1 MNEESKNLE
10 GVRLYRPGVIA
21 AYMILSGMAI
31 GLLLYA
37 LNLLR
42 RGQRW
47 LGVLTL
53 VLCGVLFIVIA
64 AVFTMGGRIL
74 GLGLLGVLV
83 AILVYQLERRPFDL
97 ALERGATP
105 AKWWPPILLVLGFL
119 LVLVVAA
126 GLFGPDELGGAP
138 YAVYMP

>member
-1 MNEESKNLE
+1 MNEEGKDLE

-21 AYMILSGMAI
+21 AYTVLSGMAI

-53 VLCGVLFIVIA
+53 VLCGVLFILIA
-64 AVFTMGGRIL
+64 AVFTMGGRMF
-74 GLGLLGVLV
+74 GLGLLGVLA
-83 AILVYQLERRPFDL
+83 AILIYQLERKPFDL

-105 AKWWPPILLVLGFL
+105 AKWWPPILFVLAFL
-119 LVLVVAA
+119 LVLIVAA
-126 GLFGPDELGGAP
+126 GLFGPSDLADLP
-138 YAVYMP
+138 

>member
-1 MNEESKNLE
+1 MNEKGKNLE

-21 AYMILSGMAI
+21 GYTVLSGMAV

-53 VLCGVLFIVIA
+53 VLCGVLFITIA
-64 AVFTMGGRIL
+64 AVFTMGGGIL
-74 GLGLLGVLV
+74 GLGLVGVLV
-83 AILVYQLERRPFDL
+83 ALLVYQLERKPFDL

-105 AKWWPPILLVLGFL
+105 AKWWPPILFVLAFL
-119 LVLVVAA
+119 IVLIVAA
-126 GLFGPDELGGAP
+126 GLFGPEDLGGTT
-138 YAVYMP
+138 

>member
-1 MNEESKNLE
+1 MNEEGKNLE

-21 AYMILSGMAI
+21 GYTVITGTAI

-53 VLCGVLFIVIA
+53 VLCSALFITIA
-64 AVFTMGGRIL
+64 AVFTMGGSML
-74 GLGLLGVLV
+74 GLGLVGVLV
-83 AILVYQLERRPFDL
+83 AILIYQLERKPFDP

-105 AKWWPPILLVLGFL
+105 AKWWPPVFFL
-119 LVLVVAA
+119 LAFFLILIVAA

-138 YAVYMP
+138 LAVFVP

>member
-1 MNEESKNLE
+1 MNEKGKNLE

-21 AYMILSGMAI
+21 AYTVLSGMAI

-47 LGVLTL
+47 VGILTL
-53 VLCGVLFIVIA
+53 VLCGVLFILIA
-64 AVFTMGGRIL
+64 AVFTMGGRIF
-74 GLGLLGVLV
+74 GLGLVGVLV
-83 AILVYQLERRPFDL
+83 ALLVYQLERKPFDL

-105 AKWWPPILLVLGFL
+105 AKWWPPILFVLGFL
-119 LVLVVAA
+119 VVLIVAA

-138 YAVYMP
+138 

>member
-1 MNEESKNLE
+1 MNEEGKNLE

-21 AYMILSGMAI
+21 GYTVLSGMAV
-31 GLLLYA
+31 GLFLYA

-53 VLCGVLFIVIA
+53 VVSGVLFILIA
-64 AVFTMGGRIL
+64 AVFTMGGGIL
-74 GLGLLGVLV
+74 GLGLVGVLV
-83 AILVYQLERRPFDL
+83 ALLVYQLERKPFDL

-105 AKWWPPILLVLGFL
+105 AKWWPPILFL
-119 LVLVVAA
+119 LAFFLILIVAA
-126 GLFGPDELGGAP
+126 GLFGPDDLGGAP
-138 YAVYMP
+138 LAVYVP